1 MPVRVKPK
9 GTTNQIKGVR
19 DGVLLISVSAAPV
32 DGAANAA
39 LIEVLAKALGCAKS
53 TLEVVKGQ
61 KSREK
66 SVGVSG
72 LGLEEIALRLTTLL
86 AGA

>member
-1 MPVRVKPK
+1 MRVKPK
-9 GTTNQIKGVR
+9 GKASKIEGVR
-19 DGVLLISVSAAPV
+19 DGVLRISVSAAPV

-39 LIEVLAKALGCAKS
+39 VIKVLAKALGCAKS
-53 TLEVVKGQ
+53 SLEVARGQ

-66 SVGVSG
+66 SVCVSQ
-72 LGLEEIALRLTTLL
+72 LSLEEIALRLTTFL